1 MPMSIRA
8 APGSTAITRG
18 TGRATVAHAV
28 ANKSSTLETILFV
41 IDVIYRPMTRDAR
54 GAVLLPLAGG
64 PLIFCALAF
73 APISTPPYA
82 VRCGLGLLIWM
93 ASWWLARPVHLA
105 VTGLLPLAVAALFG
119 FVRMGDILPAYAD
132 ELIILLIGAN
142 ILTTAWARWG
152 LDRRIALASLAV
164 FGSGARRQLI
174 AWFLVSTVLATLLPR
189 VVVAATMIPIV
200 VAMLTFIGITDL
212 WKSRLGTSLV
222 LAVAWG
228 SSLGGFL
235 TPLGGA
241 PNLLAMKFVQDTVT
255 HHEFLFTTWVTRLAL
270 LTICVVLA
278 ALAYIVAVF
287 NPEIDQGDRGR
298 MYFLQELRA
307 LGRMTKA
314 ERWALLL
321 FVVATVLAF
330 TRGIYGGSLPAFTPA
345 FAFLALGLAAF
356 AVRVDGEPLLT
367 WDFAQ
372 GKMMW
377 GLFYVFAGGNA
388 LGAVLNTTGT
398 AQFLARP
405 IAASAG
411 SGQLWATIVFAVL
424 TMAVAQ
430 IISNV
435 ATVAIMVPIAV
446 SALQGAGA
454 NPIPYIYIIIAA
466 SHCGFM
472 LPSSAGSSA
481 LAAGYGVNLRTMF
494 VTGLGAVIVCLVVII
509 IVGLISMRIWPAFS
523 TA

>member
-1 MPMSIRA
+1 MTRA
-8 APGSTAITRG
+8 R
-18 TGRATVAHAV
+18 GRA
-28 ANKSSTLETILFV
+28 S
-41 IDVIYRPMTRDAR
+41 
-54 GAVLLPLAGG
+54 LPLVAG
-64 PLIFCALAF
+64 PLIFCALALLPV
-73 APISTPPYA
+73 ASPPYP

-93 ASWWLARPVHLA
+93 AGWWLTRPVHLA

-119 FVRMGDILPAYAD
+119 FVRMADILPAYAD
-132 ELIILLIGAN
+132 ELIILLVGAN
-142 ILTTAWARWG
+142 ILTTAWTRWG
-152 LDRRIALASLAV
+152 LDRRIALVSLAA

-174 AWFLVSTVLATLLPR
+174 AWFLVSTLLATILPR
-189 VVVAATMIPIV
+189 VVVAATMMPIV
-200 VAMLTFIGITDL
+200 IAMLTFIGVTDL
-212 WKSRLGTSLV
+212 WNSKLGTSLV

-255 HHEFLFTTWVTRLAL
+255 HHEFLFTTWVTRLAP
-270 LTICVVLA
+270 LTIAVVLA
-278 ALAYIVAVF
+278 TLAFILVAF
-287 NPEIDQGDRGR
+287 ESEIDQADRGR
-298 MYFLQELRA
+298 AYFLQELRG
-307 LGRMTKA
+307 LGHMTST

-321 FVVATVLAF
+321 FVAATVLAF
-330 TRGIYGGSLPAFTPA
+330 TRGLYGGHLPSFTPA
-345 FAFLALGLAAF
+345 FAFLALGLTAF
-356 AVRVDGEPLLT
+356 VVRLDGEPLLT

-372 GKMMW
+372 SRMMW

-398 AQFLARP
+398 AQYLARP
-405 IAASAG
+405 IAASAA
-411 SGQLWATIVFAVL
+411 SGPLAATIVFGVL
-424 TMAVAQ
+424 TIAVAQ

-446 SALQGAGA
+446 SVFQGAGA
-454 NPIPYIYIIIAA
+454 NPVPYIYVIIAA

-494 VTGLGAVIVCLVVII
+494 VTGLGAAIVCLVVII
-509 IVGLISMRIWPAFS
+509 VVSLISMRVWPGFGLA
-523 TA
+523 

>member
-1 MPMSIRA
+1 
-8 APGSTAITRG
+8 
-18 TGRATVAHAV
+18 
-28 ANKSSTLETILFV
+28 
-41 IDVIYRPMTRDAR
+41 MTRPAGVR
-54 GAVLLPLAGG
+54 VLLPLAAG
-64 PLIFCALAF
+64 PLIFCALAWLPL
-73 APISTPPYA
+73 ASPPYPI
-82 VRCGLGLLIWM
+82 RCGLGLLIWM
-93 ASWWLARPVHLA
+93 ATWWLARPVHLA

-119 FVRMGDILPAYAD
+119 FVRMGDVLPAYAD

-142 ILTTAWARWG
+142 ILTTAWTRWG
-152 LDRRIALASLAV
+152 LDRRIALASLAA
-164 FGSGARRQLI
+164 FGPGARRQLV
-174 AWFLVSTVLATLLPR
+174 AWFIVSTVLATILPR

-200 VAMLTFIGITDL
+200 IAMLTFIGITDL
-212 WKSRLGTSLV
+212 WNSRLGTSLV
-222 LAVAWG
+222 LGVAWG

-255 HHEFLFTTWVTRLAL
+255 HHEFLFTTWVTRLAP

-278 ALAYIVAVF
+278 ALAYIVTAF
-287 NPEIDQGDRGR
+287 DSEIDQADRSR
-298 MYFLQELRA
+298 IYFLQELRA
-307 LGRMTKA
+307 LGRMTMA

-321 FVVATVLAF
+321 FVAATVLAF
-330 TRGIYGGSLPAFTPA
+330 TRGIYSGSLPAFTPS
-345 FAFLALGLAAF
+345 FAFLTLGLAAF

-398 AQFLARP
+398 AQYLARP
-405 IAASAG
+405 IAAYAG
-411 SGQLWATIVFAVL
+411 SGQLTATIVFGVL
-424 TMAVAQ
+424 TMVVAQ

-446 SALQGAGA
+446 SAFQGAGV

-494 VTGLGAVIVCLVVII
+494 VAGLGAAIVCLVVII
-509 IVGLISMRIWPAFS
+509 IVGLISMRVWPGFGFALS
-523 TA
+523 GTRY